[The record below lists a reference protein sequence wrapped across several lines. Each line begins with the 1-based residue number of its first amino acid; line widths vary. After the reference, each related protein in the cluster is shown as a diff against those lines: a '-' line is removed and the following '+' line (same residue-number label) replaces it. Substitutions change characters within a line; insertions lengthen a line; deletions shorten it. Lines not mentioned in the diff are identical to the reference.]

1 MANEWTAACMALR
14 LRRGACARWMHRS
27 MGKDTDIE
35 FMLAMA
41 EQQSMRAAQRHR
53 EKQRE
58 ERRQRELQRRQ
69 ELKRE
74 ISEIRWRA
82 TT

>member
-35 FMLAMA
+35 YQLAMI
-41 EQQSMRAAQRHR
+41 EQKGMREARR
-53 EKQRE
+53 ERERKRE
-58 ERRQRELQRRQ
+58 ERRQCELQRRQ

-74 ISEIRWRA
+74 IAEIRWRA
-82 TT
+82 